1 MPECN
6 CRKCRD
12 QRVLVEQL
20 RLHSQQKLVELA
32 ADVHARFDRD
42 EEIPSADA
50 DELAVAVINF
60 FTSDKG

>member
-20 RLHSQQKLVELA
+20 RLNSRQTLVKLA
-32 ADVHARFDRD
+32 ADVHKRFDAD

-60 FTSDKG
+60 FASDEG